1 MTAAPSGWLTEAG
14 LTEFENDVKW
24 EAGAI
29 DKIILTQVAI
39 FDRLPT
45 VIAMA
50 RAALTAQAA
59 LATATELDVF
69 DALAYQIGTS
79 IDELKQAK
87 THEEAMG
94 SGRLIAIAC
103 NIYHTLKLGVRPGS
117 DDELAEFDRIVEQ
130 GHEQA
135 KRYCDE
141 AEALLKGNADESV

>member
-1 MTAAPSGWLTEAG
+1 MTPAPSGWLTE
-14 LTEFENDVKW
+14 
-24 EAGAI
+24 
-29 DKIILTQVAI
+29 
-39 FDRLPT
+39 DRLDWLQTDVADDRDRHPGHAYIT
-45 VIAMA
+45 VDRDEYLTLITMA

-141 AEALLKGNADESV
+141 AEALLKGNADE